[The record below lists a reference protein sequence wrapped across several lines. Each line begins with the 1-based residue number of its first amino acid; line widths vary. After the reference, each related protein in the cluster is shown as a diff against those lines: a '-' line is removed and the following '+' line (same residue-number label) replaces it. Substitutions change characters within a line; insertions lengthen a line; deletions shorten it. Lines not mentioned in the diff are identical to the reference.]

1 MHHHN
6 AKLMDCDYSK
16 LFYAKRE
23 FELLI
28 AFLFSVLKPLL
39 SIIVKYIYLHVDI
52 HYISRNCLITLR
64 TYIVD

>member
-23 FELLI
+23 FGLLI
-28 AFLFSVLKPLL
+28 AFFFFTLFSVYLKPLL
-39 SIIVKYIYLHVDI
+39 SIIGNYLPTRKHNV
-52 HYISRNCLITLR
+52 HTFPV
-64 TYIVD
+64 IV

>member
-23 FELLI
+23 FGLLI
-28 AFLFSVLKPLL
+28 AFLFSVYLTILL
-39 SIIVKYIYLHVDI
+39 PIIVKYLPTRKY
-52 HYISRNCLITLR
+52 
-64 TYIVD
+64 TYITFPVIV

>member
-23 FELLI
+23 FGLLI
-28 AFLFSVLKPLL
+28 AFLFSVLNHCYL
-39 SIIVKYIYLHVDI
+39 SSLNIYLHVNI
-52 HYISRNCLITLR
+52 
-64 TYIVD
+64 TYITFPVIV